1 MQAWKKTKVFFWEEA
16 PFFKFLLP
24 LILSIVFY
32 ELNWLPCIGER
43 YLLIAFSFFWVFI
56 LVFNFFKHRTSFIKF
71 SQFILLHCAVFLL
84 GWWVCAKNNF
94 THNPLWFG
102 NFTKSADVFAG
113 RILDK
118 PLLREKTWKLKI
130 AIEKAVS
137 SKEASATK
145 GIAFV
150 YVYRDSLPFN
160 FHQGDNIL
168 VPNKWTLIKNSGN
181 PFEFD
186 FARFCRWNGI
196 GLQEFIARKD
206 IALIQAAPN
215 EPQVIQ
221 ATHDWAMAALE
232 QYIKDIAT
240 LGLMQAMLLGDEV
253 NFDAG
258 LRQSYS
264 ETGIIHIVAISG
276 SHVMVFF
283 WFISVLLFWIKN
295 KRYEAVKY
303 LIAVPLVCF
312 YVAVAGA
319 PTSAVRAAVMFS
331 FLALGMIVQKNK
343 QPLNQLLATGFF
355 MLLYEPMWLFAVGF
369 QLSFIAVLSLILF
382 YLPICNW
389 WTPRNKIF
397 RSLWQ
402 AMAASIAAEIL
413 VAPLV
418 IFYYHLLPTMFL
430 FANLFAY
437 MFMGA
442 VLILGLVLVLV
453 SKFGLLAK
461 LLAAIITFIVV
472 VFNGL
477 VQWFQSLNPDFLR
490 HLFLSLTEVTLLYI
504 TITCFAVFVMKKI
517 GKALLLGELALLLLL
532 GFITH
537 DNWKAIHQ
545 QKLIVYNT
553 GKRNYAELI
562 SGRKYYPLIED
573 SAFNADKD
581 FATKEAHIALRSW
594 QKGNDWVQPIISL
607 NGKKFLF
614 LNEPLSLDSLQ
625 TFPIDYLVLKYPLKK
640 FNAVDLQKSFAF
652 KKLII
657 AGKQK
662 RYIME
667 QWKDSCNRLQI
678 PLHLVM
684 LDGAFVF
691 E

>member
-1 MQAWKKTKVFFWEEA
+1 MQEWKKSNVFFWEEA
-16 PFFKFLLP
+16 PFFRLLLP
-24 LILSIVFY
+24 LIFSIVFY
-32 ELNWLPCIGER
+32 EIKWLPFVEEQQLFRACCI
-43 YLLIAFSFFWVFI
+43 FI
-56 LVFNFFKHRTSFIKF
+56 LALVFFNFVRHRNGFIKI
-71 SQFILLHCAVFLL
+71 SQFILLQSLVFLL
-84 GWWVCAKNNF
+84 GWFVCEKKNLTN
-94 THNPLWFG
+94 NISWFG
-102 NFTKSADVFAG
+102 KNTDSAQVFVG
-113 RILDK
+113 KIIDK

-130 AIEKAVS
+130 EVEKAVAGN
-137 SKEASATK
+137 KTVVTN
-145 GIAFV
+145 GRAFV
-150 YVYRDSLPFN
+150 YVYKDSLPFDL
-160 FHQGDNIL
+160 HQGDKIL
-168 VPNKWTLIKNSGN
+168 VPNKWTPIKNSGN

-186 FARFCRWNGI
+186 FAKFCRWNSVGM
-196 GLQEFIARKD
+196 QQFISRND
-206 IALIQAAPN
+206 IALLQAAPK
-215 EPQVIQ
+215 EPEAIQ
-221 ATHDWAMAALE
+221 ATHDWAMIALQ
-232 QYIKDIAT
+232 QYIKDSLT

-343 QPLNQLLATGFF
+343 QPLNQLFATGFF

-382 YLPICNW
+382 YQPICNW
-389 WTPRNKIF
+389 WTHNNRIV
-397 RSLWQ
+397 RCLWQ

-437 MFMGA
+437 LFMGI
-442 VLILGLVLVLV
+442 VLILGLILVLV
-453 SKFGLLAK
+453 SKFVLLSK

-472 VFNGL
+472 VFNSL

-490 HLFLSLTEVTLLYI
+490 HLFLSLTELSLLYLA
-504 TITCFAVFVMKKI
+504 ITCFAIFIMKKKGI
-517 GKALLLGELALLLLL
+517 ALLLGEGAILLLLV
-532 GFITH
+532 FISN
-537 DNWKAIHQ
+537 DVWKAQHQ

-562 SGRKYYPLIED
+562 VGEKYYPLFND
-573 SAFNADKD
+573 SSFNADKD

-594 QKGNDWVQPIISL
+594 QKGNLFSQPIISL
-607 NGKKFLF
+607 KGKQILF
-614 LNEPLSLDSLQ
+614 LNEPLNNNSTQ
-625 TFPIDYLVLKYPLKK
+625 KFPVDYLVVNYPLKK
-640 FNAVDLQKSFAF
+640 FNADDLQQSFAF

-657 AGKQK
+657 CGNQK
-662 RYIME
+662 RYLMN

-678 PLHLVM
+678 PTHFVM